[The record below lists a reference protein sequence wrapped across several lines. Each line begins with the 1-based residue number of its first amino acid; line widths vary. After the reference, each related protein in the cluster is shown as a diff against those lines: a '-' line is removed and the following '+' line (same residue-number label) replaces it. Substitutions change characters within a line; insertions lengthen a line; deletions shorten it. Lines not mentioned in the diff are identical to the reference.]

1 MTAYVI
7 AEAELN
13 GDGDPAMVATY
24 SAKLI
29 STIEP
34 HGGRY
39 LVRGAPWQIL
49 EGESKAFTG
58 VIEFPNAEAAHRW
71 YTSPAYQEIV
81 PLRVRNTKGRI
92 LIFEGVQAA

>member
-7 AEAELN
+7 AEAELT
-13 GDGDPAMVATY
+13 GDPEMVARY
-24 SAKLI
+24 SAELV

-39 LVRGAPWQIL
+39 LVRGAPWQVL

-58 VIEFPNAEAAHRW
+58 VIEFPSAEAAQSW
-71 YTSPAYQEIV
+71 YDSPAYQEIV
-81 PLRVRNTKGRI
+81 PLRVRNTRGRI
-92 LIFEGVQAA
+92 LIFEGVPAA

>member
-7 AEAELN
+7 AEAELT
-13 GDGDPAMVATY
+13 GDPEMVATY
-24 SAKLI
+24 SAKLV

-58 VIEFPNAEAAHRW
+58 VIEFPSPEAAQRW
-71 YTSPAYQEIV
+71 YDSPAYQEIV

-92 LIFEGVQAA
+92 LIFEGTPTS

>member
-7 AEAELN
+7 AEAQLT
-13 GDGDPAMVATY
+13 GDPQTVATY

-39 LVRGAPWQIL
+39 LVRGAPWQVL
-49 EGESKAFTG
+49 EGKSEAFTG
-58 VIEFPNAEAAHRW
+58 VIEFPSAQAAQQW
-71 YTSPAYQEIV
+71 YQSPAYQEIA
-81 PLRVRNTKGRI
+81 PLRIHNTQGRI
-92 LIFEGVQAA
+92 MIFEGVTAA